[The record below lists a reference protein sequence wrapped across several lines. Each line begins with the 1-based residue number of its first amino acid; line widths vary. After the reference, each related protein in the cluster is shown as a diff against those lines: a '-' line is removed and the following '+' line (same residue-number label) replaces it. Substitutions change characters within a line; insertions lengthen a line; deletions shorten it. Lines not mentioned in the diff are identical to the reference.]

1 MMNLSIVSAGSP
13 GVEVQINTQAKSRRD
28 DITVAPDFNPG
39 IGVWLFG
46 FSLKEKADNS
56 LNFSFFYEISY
67 LVKILDMKTMGYPTK
82 IQIIKR
88 ANSEQWYV
96 NFPAAVAQAIE
107 FQQGEI
113 VEWLI
118 DDHQNLV
125 LKRSDEAVA
134 PLKKKLKTKRKA

>member
-1 MMNLSIVSAGSP
+1 MAFI
-13 GVEVQINTQAKSRRD
+13 
-28 DITVAPDFNPG
+28 DILN
-39 IGVWLFG
+39 
-46 FSLKEKADNS
+46 KKADNS
-56 LNFSFFYEISY
+56 LNFGFFCEFLY
-67 LVKILDMKTMGYPTK
+67 LVKRLDMKKTMGYPTK
-82 IQIIKR
+82 IQIIRR

-134 PLKKKLKTKRKA
+134 PLKKKLKAKRKA

>member
-1 MMNLSIVSAGSP
+1 VCLPGELNAGS
-13 GVEVQINTQAKSRRD
+13 RRSKGG
-28 DITVAPDFNPG
+28 TPDSYRET
-39 IGVWLFG
+39 GVWPFDK
-46 FSLKEKADNS
+46 FQNKRAVNS
-56 LNFSFFYEISY
+56 LNFGFFYQNSY
-67 LVKILDMKTMGYPTK
+67 LVKLLDMKTMGYPTK

-107 FQQGEI
+107 FQQVEI
-113 VEWLI
+113 IEWLI

-134 PLKKKLKTKRKA
+134 PLKKKLKTKKKA